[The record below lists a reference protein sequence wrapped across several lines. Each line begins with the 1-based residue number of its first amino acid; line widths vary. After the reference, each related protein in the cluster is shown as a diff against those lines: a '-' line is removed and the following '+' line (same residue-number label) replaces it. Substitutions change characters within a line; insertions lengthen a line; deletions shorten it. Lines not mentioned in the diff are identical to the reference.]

1 MRLIAWALWR
11 IYVKVVQCRRVCF
24 GMPRAFKES
33 VYLVMGFVSWLH
45 VANGDNKHVAR
56 F

>member
-1 MRLIAWALWR
+1 M
-11 IYVKVVQCRRVCF
+11 KVVQCRRVCF

-45 VANGDNKHVAR
+45 IANGENYHVDR
-56 F
+56 L